1 MVRRGTAAWST
12 LNRMGLK
19 FDLIQQ
25 LAPGGARPAKVPEAV
40 FAAWL
45 RLTGAEPPRPAD
57 DDMLYFD

>member
-1 MVRRGTAAWST
+1 
-12 LNRMGLK
+12 MGLK